1 MTKAAPYR
9 KEHEDWRLL
18 RVYAW
23 YRLALSAL
31 LILVFALKPVLPM
44 LGGQNRPLFLATA
57 LGYFITTVSATLF
70 LRQPRSKIGTY
81 SFMLLLTDILV
92 LTLMTHATG
101 AVNTQLGLLFLV
113 VIAAGNIL
121 LAGRMGALVAAVA
134 AIAILYEQFY
144 FSLSNDEDI
153 SPLALAQSSILG
165 ISFFAMALFSQ
176 LIVHRMRQGEQL
188 AELRAQ
194 DIVNLQRLNEQIIR
208 RMRTGIIALSPNG
221 VVLLSND
228 AAQQL
233 LGLEKPVQL
242 FSRLEDISLLLD
254 AALFAWQQN
263 PQIRPIPFRNTP
275 GSPEINANFARL
287 SMDDASGTVLLF
299 LEDTTQMTQQAQQ
312 LKLASLGR
320 LTASIAHEVR
330 NPLGAISHATQLLAE
345 SESIVGPDQRLLEII
360 QQHCRRMNS
369 VVENVLNVSRRQPST
384 PQFFNL
390 PEWLQ
395 EFRQDYIGPGE
406 TDTDIQIRLSDKTL
420 GIRFDPQQLYQ
431 VVSNLAMNGLR
442 YSRKHTGKSR
452 LLLEG
457 GRLELNGQ
465 PYLDIIDFGPGVP
478 PTQRG
483 HLFEPF
489 FTTES
494 TGTGLGLYLSREI
507 CEANQARLDY
517 ISRDNAPR
525 EQGAC
530 FRIVFTHPDRLS

>member
-1 MTKAAPYR
+1 MAAAPHR
-9 KEHEDWRLL
+9 KEYEDWRLL

-70 LRQPRSKIGTY
+70 LRQPRSKIPTY

-144 FSLSNDEDI
+144 FSLSNEEEI

-194 DIVNLQRLNEQIIR
+194 DIVNLQRLNEQVIR
-208 RMRTGIIALSPNG
+208 RMRTGIIALSPDG
-221 VVLLSND
+221 TVLLSND
-228 AAQQL
+228 ATQGL
-233 LGLEKPVQL
+233 LGLEKPIAL
-242 FSRLEDISLLLD
+242 FSRLDDASLLLG

-263 PQIRPIPFRNTP
+263 PMMRPIPFRNTVQ
-275 GSPEINANFARL
+275 SPEITANFARL
-287 SMDDASGTVLLF
+287 AQEDSSGTVLLF

-345 SESIVGPDQRLLEII
+345 SEKIEGPDQRLLEII
-360 QQHCRRMNS
+360 QQHCKRMNA
-369 VVENVLNVSRRQPST
+369 VVENVLSVSRRQPSI
-384 PQFFNL
+384 PQAFTL
-390 PEWLQ
+390 EDWLQ
-395 EFRQDYIGPGE
+395 EFRQEYLGPGVSDE
-406 TDTDIQIRLSDKTL
+406 DIQIRGNDKDMVV
-420 GIRFDPQQLYQ
+420 RFDPQQLYQ

-442 YSRKHTGKSR
+442 YSRKHTGKAR
-452 LLLEG
+452 LLLQS
-457 GRLELNGQ
+457 GRLELNDL
-465 PYLDIIDFGPGVP
+465 PHLDIIDYGPGVAP
-478 PTQRG
+478 MQRG

-517 ISRDNAPR
+517 IAPDKASG
-525 EQGAC
+525 QGAC
-530 FRIVFTHPDRLS
+530 FRITFTHPERLS